1 MSLEESDNLLR
12 LPPSNARPVRR
23 RINPQLGLM
32 ALLAS
37 FGALPRPPKKTKAQ
51 IRRESTGTEPA
62 ARPVASRRQSDI
74 DVQARR
80 LQLRNEELNRTRPG
94 SKKLCVNLKKL
105 RAELRA
111 AAAAEVESTETLE
124 TMAYKAA

>member
-12 LPPSNARPVRR
+12 LPPANARPVRR

-37 FGALPRPPKKTKAQ
+37 FAALPRPPKKTKAQ
-51 IRRESTGTEPA
+51 IRRETTGTEPA
-62 ARPVASRRQSDI
+62 ARPVASRPASDI
-74 DVQARR
+74 EAQARD
-80 LQLRNEELNRTRPG
+80 LQRRNAVLNRDRAG
-94 SKKLCVNLKKL
+94 SRKLCVNLKKL

-111 AAAAEVESTETLE
+111 AAATESIDAVIDE
-124 TMAYKAA
+124 MAAYKAA